1 MKGIDNR
8 ILGCFCCLTFW
19 SSLPGEIYVVR
30 LGQWSILNNFE
41 HPKKSSST
49 SDVHLKILR
58 HPYKLKKRSCLKVWH
73 ANYQSMCIDPHNTNS
88 EIKIIYLSCSTRNV
102 QKTSYF
108 FGIDENDK
116 NRRGFFLHFSSC
128 MRDKLILSLDLC
140 YGDQCTY
147 FDKSHAILLDN
158 FIFSLHKGVAVGR
171 LSLRTLKIGENI
183 PLT

>member
-1 MKGIDNR
+1 MSKKPPIF
-8 ILGCFCCLTFW
+8 LELT
-19 SSLPGEIYVVR
+19 
-30 LGQWSILNNFE
+30 
-41 HPKKSSST
+41 KMT
-49 SDVHLKILR
+49 KI
-58 HPYKLKKRSCLKVWH
+58 
-73 ANYQSMCIDPHNTNS
+73 
-88 EIKIIYLSCSTRNV
+88 
-102 QKTSYF
+102 
-108 FGIDENDK
+108 G
-116 NRRGFFLHFSSC
+116 GFFLHFSSC